1 MATYTIYSDT
11 ADGYIVSSSSTYST
25 ARNGTGTV
33 AADSSASYIAPG
45 QVYSG
50 GNYNCYQTFLAF
62 DTSGVAGI
70 ITSATLNLYAYS
82 NDSDTDFTTRAR
94 MYDWGASLTSADF
107 VAGGSLSAL
116 TEVAN
121 WNSSAYSASY
131 NTFTDV
137 ALPAH
142 INQSGTTRM
151 VLSSSR
157 QEGNNTPSGREY
169 VTFYSANATGTTN
182 DPYLYIVAS
191 SAIGRSFGAIFG

>member
-1 MATYTIYSDT
+1 MATYTIYSDA
-11 ADGYIVSSSSTYST
+11 ADGNVISTSSLYSL
-25 ARNGTGTV
+25 ARDGTGSV
-33 AADSSASYIAPG
+33 SAYPSNTYLTIG
-45 QVYSG
+45 QNYSG
-50 GNYNCYQTFLAF
+50 GSYDCRESFLSF

-82 NDSDTDFTTRAR
+82 NDSDTDFTTIAR

-121 WNSSAYSASY
+121 WNSTAYSSSY

-151 VLSSSR
+151 LLSSSR
-157 QEGNNTPSGREY
+157 HEGNNTPSGREY
-169 VTFYSANATGTTN
+169 VTFFSADASGTTN

-191 SAIGRSFGAIFG
+191 SATRAFGAIFG